1 MACCSTR
8 ISFSYFRHV
17 ITSFGWLKTVS
28 GTLPFV
34 KVCPGPGL
42 KDDVISIIVLIASI
56 LFCLVRDSE
65 STTAGKVG
73 FALSNAVMMSQTL
86 NWFVRQTSDVET
98 HIVSVERLS
107 EYSNDREN
115 FPYEKQTDDDDQ
127 GYFSFNGSAPEI
139 HIFVQFWQ
147 IRGRK
152 RVNLSWKTLV
162 SSTRKITLQH

>member
-1 MACCSTR
+1 MACCSVR

-17 ITSFGWLKTVS
+17 ITSYS
-28 GTLPFV
+28 
-34 KVCPGPGL
+34 GL
-42 KDDVISIIVLIASI
+42 KKGSPNPGCNNVISIIVLIASI
-56 LFCLVRDSE
+56 LFCLVRESE

-107 EYSNDREN
+107 EYSNDRET

-127 GYFSFNGSAPEI
+127 G
-139 HIFVQFWQ
+139 
-147 IRGRK
+147 
-152 RVNLSWKTLV
+152 
-162 SSTRKITLQH
+162 